1 MAEEEFKK
9 QVGGDFDKDQ
19 AVFYTKEK
27 VSEFKQELGNLNNDG
42 KAIIIKNIELFEE
55 EIFNLVF
62 SKNKIILSGD
72 VNKCDC
78 KNQILSKNF
87 KTKILFSP
95 RRYPNSGTW
104 EIRRIFYVLC

>member
-1 MAEEEFKK
+1 MKK

-55 EIFNLVF
+55 
-62 SKNKIILSGD
+62 
-72 VNKCDC
+72 
-78 KNQILSKNF
+78 
-87 KTKILFSP
+87 
-95 RRYPNSGTW
+95 
-104 EIRRIFYVLC
+104 